1 MCFGNTERKKETNSR
16 RNERKREREKKRER
30 KNEKERE
37 RTRREEARIN
47 PKWKSA
53 NGTRVFLNGI
63 WMYVLNLL

>member
-16 RNERKREREKKRER
+16 RNERKRERERG
-30 KNEKERE
+30 KERE
-37 RTRREEARIN
+37 RTRGEEARIN

-63 WMYVLNLL
+63 